1 MEDLLRTLSQL
12 GSIAIAYL
20 AIRYVILPIYRTGAL
35 DPAIELLSKVET
47 DVPPMSG
54 SLNIHDSRYA
64 PKGHSKN
71 GTVYDVNP
79 HKHQKTA
86 YDD

>member
-1 MEDLLRTLSQL
+1 MEGIWLTLAQL
-12 GSIAIAYL
+12 GSIAVAYL

-35 DPAIELLSKVET
+35 DPAIEALRNVDT
-47 DVPPMSG
+47 DVQITSG
-54 SLNIHDSRYA
+54 SLDIHDSRYA
-64 PKGHSKN
+64 PSGHHLN

-79 HKHQKTA
+79 HKTPKAA